1 MQSRTR
7 LVAIGLVT
15 FVAGLIAMFPA
26 RVAYHWFGG
35 QGVILEGIAGTV
47 WSGSASQGDVDG
59 FYLRALH
66 WRFHPLSLFTG
77 KLAYSIEASP
87 ASGFLE
93 GRIAVGITGK
103 VVAHGIRASLPL
115 QAVRQLAAMP
125 GLGGKLNAQLDRIEI
140 EGDLPVAIDGKV
152 EVAGLL
158 VPMIDP
164 SPIGGYRVE
173 FYTQESGV
181 MGTVEDTDGVVDVAG
196 TVQIRPDRT
205 YEFRALVAPKPNTP
219 ARLSQQMKFL
229 GTANQRG
236 QYEMRLDG
244 QL

>member
-1 MQSRTR
+1 MQTRTR
-7 LVAIGLVT
+7 LIAIGAVT
-15 FVAGLIAMFPA
+15 FVAGLVVLFPA
-26 RVAYHWFGG
+26 RVAYHWFSEE
-35 QGVILEGIAGTV
+35 GVALEDIDGTI
-47 WSGSASQGDVDG
+47 WSGTASRMDIEG
-59 FYLRALH
+59 FYVKSVR
-66 WRFHPLSLFTG
+66 WQIQPLSLFAG
-77 KLAYSIEASP
+77 KLAYSVEASP

-93 GRIAVGITGK
+93 GRVAVAVSGK
-103 VVAHGIRASLPL
+103 LTARDVRASLPL
-115 QAVRQLAAMP
+115 QAVQQLAAMP
-125 GLGGKLNAQLDRIEI
+125 GLAGKLSAQLDRIEV

-158 VPMIDP
+158 VPIIYP

-196 TVQIRPDRT
+196 TIQIRPDRT
-205 YEFRALVAPKPNTP
+205 YQFRALVAPKANTP

-229 GTANQRG
+229 GTPNERG

-244 QL
+244 RL